1 MASSETQDGL
11 VQARAAEGRRWVF
24 RHPAVIRAAHWIN
37 VVCLTVLL
45 ASGLQIFNAHP
56 ALYWGEVST
65 FDTPLVSMTATET
78 DPPRGVTTLLGR
90 TFDTTGVLGL
100 SKDSAGE
107 PAERGFPGWSTLPTE
122 QNLAGGRRWHFLFA
136 WIFLLNGLV
145 YLGYGVA
152 TGQLGRRLIPSRD
165 QLRHFGATLR
175 EHLAL
180 RFPKGEEATRYNA
193 LQKLTYLIVV
203 LGLLPAQILA
213 GLALSP
219 GFNAAAPWVLDLF
232 GGRQSAR
239 TIHFVIANLLVLFVF
254 VHVAMVLVSGVW
266 NNLRGMVTGWFS
278 IETGADTARTHTG
291 GEA

>member
-1 MASSETQDGL
+1 MASNETQDGL
-11 VQARAAEGRRWVF
+11 VQARASEGRRWVF

-100 SKDSAGE
+100 SKDSAGG

-145 YLGYGVA
+145 YLAYGVA

-278 IETGADTARTHTG
+278 IETGSEAHRGHTG